1 MKSKLL
7 DLFVDVFSITIFF
20 YVLKLSFRIP
30 GLDLNFEVFHDL
42 SPRFAVRLQNVQFSG
57 IVTSLQ

>member
-1 MKSKLL
+1 MFGP
-7 DLFVDVFSITIFF
+7 DLFVDVFSITIFIS
-20 YVLKLSFRIP
+20 VLKLSCRIP
-30 GLDLNFEVFHDL
+30 GLDLNSYFEAFHDL